1 MGFSVLGPDQQK
13 HSVIMGCYGIGVSR
27 TMAASVEQNHDA
39 DGIIWPAAIAPY
51 HALVVLLKHDDPKH
65 LDAAKSVAT
74 SLAAAGYDVI
84 IDDRDERPGVK
95 FKDADLIG
103 LPLRITIG
111 DKALEQGGVEFKA
124 RNDKGKGDIVPMA
137 SLVEKSKSILGAA

>member
-1 MGFSVLGPDQQK
+1 MVQFALVGTAQA
-13 HSVIMGCYGIGVSR
+13 R
-27 TMAASVEQNHDA
+27 R
-39 DGIIWPAAIAPY
+39 PY
-51 HALVVLLKHDDPKH
+51 HILVVLMKHDDPKH

-74 SLAAAGYDVI
+74 SLAAAGYDVL

-124 RNDKGKGDIVPMA
+124 RNDKGKGDIIPMA
-137 SLVEKSKSILGAA
+137 SLVEKSKSILGVA